1 MSRVRELEEGE
12 EILSNSSKLY
22 HFLGVAIKEDLGSLS
37 SRAGWILRRE
47 DGGTSKPIVTAKG
60 RLRDGLDTSSTTL
73 GLLEQNRC
81 VSACFLNV
89 RPGLPLMPGPD
100 PC

>member
-1 MSRVRELEEGE
+1 MSRVRELEGGE
-12 EILSNSSKLY
+12 EILSHSFNLY
-22 HFLGVAIKEDLGSLS
+22 HLLGVTVKEDLGSLS

-47 DGGTSKPIVTAKG
+47 DGGTSKPTVTAKG
-60 RLRDGLDTSSTTL
+60 RLRDGLDTSSTL
-73 GLLEQNRC
+73 GLSQRNRD

-89 RPGLPLMPGPD
+89 RPGLPRCLAPD